1 MTLVD
6 RTGGV
11 RLRAERVIAEEPL
24 AILVK
29 GPDAAPELVTT
40 TLRTPGEDTAL
51 AVGLV
56 VTELAIS
63 PRDVVGVSLCPP
75 PSAGEPAYRQA
86 TVVLRH
92 PVAVPPQPSVRTS
105 SCGWCGTDDLE
116 RRLHQVSAS
125 PHGEPIDVDDLLALH
140 ELVSEADGLFALTR
154 AAHSAILARQGSPVA
169 VGEDV
174 GRHNA
179 LDKAIGHAALA
190 GTLATGS
197 DVILSGR
204 IGTDLVLKAAAIGA
218 RSVIALGSPSHR
230 AITTA
235 EDAGIVLVGGLRAEG
250 FRLYAH
256 ADRVRLHGAPVPT
269 L

>member
-1 MTLVD
+1 M
-6 RTGGV
+6 

-29 GPDAAPELVTT
+29 GSDAPPELLTT
-40 TLRTPGEDTAL
+40 TLRTPGDDTAL

-56 VTELAIS
+56 VTELAVAPS
-63 PRDVVGVSLCPP
+63 AVVGVSLCPP

-86 TVVLRH
+86 TVVLRQ
-92 PVAVPPQPSVRTS
+92 PIALPTQPSLRTS
-105 SCGWCGTDDLE
+105 SCGWCGADDLDQRLE
-116 RRLHQVSAS
+116 RAAS
-125 PHGEPIDVDDLLALH
+125 PPRGEPIDVDDVLALH
-140 ELVSEADGLFALTR
+140 ELLSEADGLFALTR
-154 AAHSAILARQGSPVA
+154 ASHSAVLARHGAPIA

-179 LDKAIGHAALA
+179 LDKAVGRTALA
-190 GTLATGS
+190 GTLAPGL

-204 IGTDLVLKAAAIGA
+204 VGTDLVVKAAAIEA
-218 RSVIALGSPSHR
+218 RAVIALGSPSQR
-230 AITTA
+230 AIVTA
-235 EDAGIVLVGGLRAEG
+235 ERAGIVLVGGLRTQG

-256 ADRVRLHGAPVPT
+256 ADHVRLGGSPVPS